1 MNIIRISDPCAE
13 PLKAAAMDALEATPV
28 AAVVCL
34 PGLDVERGLGMMGS
48 ETSLRNILTTV
59 ETSLSDSIP
68 EIWRALEADD
78 VKTANRLL
86 HGIKGYLPIF
96 CTDDLIKRVT
106 QVELVS
112 KTESA
117 AVLHP
122 LFAALAPLLAS
133 LLLEIRSF
141 VAKV

>member
-13 PLKAAAMDALEATPV
+13 PLKAAAMGANEATTV

-34 PGLDVERGLGMMGS
+34 PGLDVARGLGMMGS
-48 ETSLRNILTTV
+48 ESSLRNILTTV
-59 ETSLSDSIP
+59 ESSLSNSIP
-68 EIWRALEADD
+68 EIRQALEADD
-78 VKTANRLL
+78 VKTDNRLL

-96 CTDDLIKRVT
+96 CTDDLINHVT

-112 KTESA
+112 KTDSA
-117 AVLHP
+117 AVLRP
-122 LFAALAPLLAS
+122 LFAALAPLLTS
-133 LLLEIRSF
+133 LLLEIRGY